1 MNNTLVDN
9 IQNQANQLSPEQFQA
24 NFTSLT
30 PLILKEWSQISSDK
44 LKSTNGELELVIE
57 LIVNQTEHTRTL
69 IRSQLAE
76 LLYLVQKKP
85 NDSFH
90 NSVNIKN
97 SPSVD
102 WEQNLNILEQRIE
115 KLVSQLK
122 QEILPEIGT
131 KARENMGT
139 SLLTAI
145 GLGFILGL
153 IFGGSSRGR

>member
-24 NFTSLT
+24 NFASLT

-76 LLYLVQKKP
+76 LLYLFQKKP

-90 NSVNIKN
+90 NSVNTNN

>member
-1 MNNTLVDN
+1 MNKILVDN
-9 IQNQANQLSPEQFQA
+9 IENQANKLSPEQFQA
-24 NFTSLT
+24 NFASLT

-57 LIVNQTEHTRTL
+57 LIVTQTDHTRTL

-76 LLYLVQKKP
+76 LLYLVQK
-85 NDSFH
+85 

-102 WEQNLNILEQRIE
+102 WEQNLNTLEQRIE